1 MLELITN
8 HRDSLVCLYT
18 SLDDAAAAA
27 SSRESFNQRSWFLT
41 NAHNHNLL
49 FCAWKQEEM
58 MIIYKLFNNCVFS
71 LLLLVAL
78 LLLSGSVPS
87 FSVYASARVGGGGTV

>member
-1 MLELITN
+1 
-8 HRDSLVCLYT
+8 
-18 SLDDAAAAA
+18 
-27 SSRESFNQRSWFLT
+27 
-41 NAHNHNLL
+41 
-49 FCAWKQEEM
+49 

-71 LLLLVAL
+71 LLLLLVAL